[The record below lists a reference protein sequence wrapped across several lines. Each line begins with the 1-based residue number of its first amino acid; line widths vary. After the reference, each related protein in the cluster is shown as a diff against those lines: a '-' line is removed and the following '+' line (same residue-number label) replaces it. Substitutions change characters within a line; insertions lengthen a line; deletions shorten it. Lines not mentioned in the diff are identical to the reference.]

1 MLYFRTTNPN
11 KFREAE
17 AILSSYNVQVA
28 RLPEAYKEVQA
39 DTLEEVAQEALQG
52 LKPGT
57 FIEDAGLFIDAL
69 KGFPGVYSSYAQR
82 TIGNKGILRLL
93 EGMEDRGAAFESVVG
108 LVTEGGQKIF
118 KGRVRG
124 SISQEAKGE
133 GGFGYDPIFTPAGHN
148 KTFAEDARLKN
159 EISHRKLAL
168 ERLADYL
175 GGR

>member
-1 MLYFRTTNPN
+1 MLYFRTTNPH
-11 KFREAE
+11 KFREAD
-17 AILSSYNVQVA
+17 AILSSYNLRVA

-39 DTLEEVAQEALQG
+39 DTLEEVVQEAIQG
-52 LKPGT
+52 LEPGT

-93 EGMEDRGAAFESVVG
+93 EGVGDRGAAFESVVG

-133 GGFGYDPIFTPAGHN
+133 GGFGYDPIFMPEGHN